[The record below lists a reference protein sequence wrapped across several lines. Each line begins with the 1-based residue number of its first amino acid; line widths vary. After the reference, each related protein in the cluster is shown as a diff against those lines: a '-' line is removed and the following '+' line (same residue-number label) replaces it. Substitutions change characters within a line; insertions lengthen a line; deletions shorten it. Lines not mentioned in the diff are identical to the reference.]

1 MRVNL
6 RGSASAVTLAANAA
20 GARKSS
26 NIQTISLLHRN
37 MTTVGKL
44 IAIEGIDG
52 SGKRTQVELL
62 KDALRARGH
71 ETFVTGFPIYDSWFG
86 KMVGEFLDG
95 EFGPLEEVDPHFTA
109 LLYAGD
115 RFEAKQQI
123 VEALAAGK
131 IVLAD
136 RYIGSNMAHQ
146 SARLPAEERG
156 EFVKWIEHLEFQ
168 IYGLPRESAV
178 VYLRVPPAEAQK
190 LVALKSSRGYTELTH
205 DLLEGNLRHLED
217 AAEMY
222 DELAKRANW
231 IRVECFDTK
240 ARAMR
245 PPETIAAEILAAVEA
260 VIGSVAH
267 GEKA

>member
-1 MRVNL
+1 
-6 RGSASAVTLAANAA
+6 
-20 GARKSS
+20 
-26 NIQTISLLHRN
+26 
-37 MTTVGKL
+37 MTTGGKL

-52 SGKRTQVELL
+52 SGKRTQVALL
-62 KDALRARGH
+62 RDALGARGH
-71 ETFVTGFPIYDSWFG
+71 ETFVTGFPIYESWFG

-109 LLYAGD
+109 LLYAGN

-146 SARLPAEERG
+146 SALLPAEERG
-156 EFVKWIEHLEFQ
+156 EFVKWIEHLEYQ

-178 VYLRVPPAEAQK
+178 IYLRVPPAEAQK
-190 LVALKSSRGYTELTH
+190 LVALKSARGYTASTH

-217 AAEMY
+217 AAAMY

-231 IRVECFDTK
+231 KSVECFDSTTQGM
-240 ARAMR
+240 RA
-245 PPETIAAEILAAVEA
+245 PEVIAAEILTAVEA
-260 VIGSVAH
+260 ALVETDGRNRSY
-267 GEKA
+267 GL